1 MSNISKGL
9 PARAGFFTFAF
20 MKKLIPGMPGRAS
33 HFFKSILVIGFLF
46 GFSQAGFAQTR
57 YVQTYK
63 PYADSLSAEYGIP
76 AAVMLG
82 VAILES
88 GSGTS
93 RNAKLLNNHFGIVGK
108 NKLTTVK
115 SRYKQYEHPRESYKD
130 FCKLVK
136 KKKFYEK
143 LKGNT
148 NPTLW
153 IEALSKVGYSEVPE
167 TWKSRVL
174 STIKKNKLA
183 SP

>member
-1 MSNISKGL
+1 MTNIYRLL
-9 PARAGFFTFAF
+9 PFQHPFFTFAF
-20 MKKLIPGMPGRAS
+20 MKKLILLTPGRVS
-33 HFFKSILVIGFLF
+33 NFFKLLLVFGFLF
-46 GFSQAGFAQTR
+46 GFSQSVLAQTK
-57 YVQTYK
+57 YVKLYR
-63 PYADSLSAEYGIP
+63 PYADSLSEEYGIP

-115 SRYKQYEHPRESYKD
+115 SRYKQYNHPRDSYKD

-167 TWKSRVL
+167 TWKTRVL